1 MQIYGFSS
9 EINKNFDEK
18 NRVKMKKMHKTNKKN
33 AQLTR
38 KPIVHYPFFTS
49 LYFTFRRITLAE

>member
-18 NRVKMKKMHKTNKKN
+18 NIVKMKKMHKTNKKMHN
-33 AQLTR
+33 
-38 KPIVHYPFFTS
+38 
-49 LYFTFRRITLAE
+49 

>member
-18 NRVKMKKMHKTNKKN
+18 NRVKMKKMHKTNKKMHN
-33 AQLTR
+33 
-38 KPIVHYPFFTS
+38 
-49 LYFTFRRITLAE
+49 

>member
-18 NRVKMKKMHKTNKKN
+18 NIVKMKKCTKQIKKC
-33 AQLTR
+33 TID
-38 KPIVHYPFFTS
+38 P
-49 LYFTFRRITLAE
+49 